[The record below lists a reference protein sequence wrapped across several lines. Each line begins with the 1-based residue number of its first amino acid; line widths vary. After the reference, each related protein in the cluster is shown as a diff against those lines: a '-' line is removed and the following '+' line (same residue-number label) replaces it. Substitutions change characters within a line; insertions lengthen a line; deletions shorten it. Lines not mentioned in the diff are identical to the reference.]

1 VERRADE
8 RVQLDGL
15 PFNQNRFESL
25 NAQTVQRRCAV
36 EQHRVFANDFFENVP
51 DHRLV
56 RVDHLLGG
64 LDGGRQAHDLELVED
79 EGLEQFQ
86 RHQFGQTALVQLELR
101 THHDHGTTGIV
112 DALAAPVLTETT
124 ALAFDHVGQGLELTL
139 VGARHGLAAATVVQQ
154 RVDRFLQH
162 SLFVAQDDVG
172 SLELQQ
178 TLETVVP
185 VDDATVKVVQVGGG
199 ETATIERHQLTQ
211 IGRQHRQ
218 DFHDHPVGLDAGL
231 LEAFQ
236 HLEALGD
243 LLDLGVGGRG
253 LEFGAQ
259 GFDFAV
265 DVDGAQ
271 QFANGFRT
279 HQGVEVVTVLFRL
292 GEEVVVGH
300 DLTALERRHARF
312 DHAPGFEIQHALD
325 VAQGHVQ
332 HHAQTR
338 RQALEEPDVRH
349 RAGQLDVA
357 HAFATH
363 LGHRDFH
370 TALFADDAAVLQ
382 TLVLAAKTLV
392 VLGGTEDLGAE
403 QAVTLGLEGAV
414 VDRLG
419 FAHLAERPR
428 TDLFRR
434 SNADADGIE
443 LFVLRDLLEE
453 IE

>member
-1 VERRADE
+1 GVVQTQHDVLGRHDGRFAVGGEQHVVGGQHQRAGFQLRFERQRNVHGHLVTVEVGVERRADE

-36 EQHRVFANDFFENVP
+36 EQHRLFANDFFENVP

-112 DALAAPVLTETT
+112 DALTQQVLTETT

-162 SLFVAQDDVG
+162 ALFVAQDDVG

-199 ETATIERHQLTQ
+199 
-211 IGRQHRQ
+211 
-218 DFHDHPVGLDAGL
+218 
-231 LEAFQ
+231 
-236 HLEALGD
+236 
-243 LLDLGVGGRG
+243 
-253 LEFGAQ
+253 
-259 GFDFAV
+259 
-265 DVDGAQ
+265 
-271 QFANGFRT
+271 
-279 HQGVEVVTVLFRL
+279 
-292 GEEVVVGH
+292 
-300 DLTALERRHARF
+300 
-312 DHAPGFEIQHALD
+312 
-325 VAQGHVQ
+325 
-332 HHAQTR
+332 
-338 RQALEEPDVRH
+338 
-349 RAGQLDVA
+349 
-357 HAFATH
+357 
-363 LGHRDFH
+363 
-370 TALFADDAAVLQ
+370 
-382 TLVLAAKTLV
+382 
-392 VLGGTEDLGAE
+392 
-403 QAVTLGLEGAV
+403 
-414 VDRLG
+414 
-419 FAHLAERPR
+419 
-428 TDLFRR
+428 
-434 SNADADGIE
+434 
-443 LFVLRDLLEE
+443 
-453 IE
+453 